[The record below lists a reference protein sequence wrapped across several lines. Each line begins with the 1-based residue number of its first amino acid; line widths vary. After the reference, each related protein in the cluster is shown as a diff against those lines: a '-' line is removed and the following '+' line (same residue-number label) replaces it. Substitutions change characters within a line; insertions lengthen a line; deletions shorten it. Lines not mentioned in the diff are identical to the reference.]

1 MKTIKI
7 FGVALSILFSTA
19 VLAQEKST
27 SIKVSGNCGMCKK
40 KIETAA
46 KAAGATSINWDS
58 NKQAALV
65 KFDPAKVSIET
76 IQKQIAGVGY
86 DTEKFKAEDKAYGG
100 LPGCCQYERVKLEA
114 TKLTP

>member
-76 IQKQIAGVGY
+76 IQSIWWPSRLLPVRTGKARSNQI
-86 DTEKFKAEDKAYGG
+86 DSIK
-100 LPGCCQYERVKLEA
+100 
-114 TKLTP
+114 